1 MSGPNQ
7 TEARTVGLIVLATNP
22 WLRLGGRRRGAHYR
36 WKTLL
41 LETVEAARVSRCR
54 PVVVVLGNWAA
65 GVRDEIGLPNERDK
79 FKLVVNW
86 AWREGISSSIRQG
99 LTTLEGLPVD
109 IGGVV
114 IARAGSLSAREVN
127 RLVDAH
133 DAGQGPVVVPDY
145 WRDYSSGDM
154 PALFSRSL
162 FPELMG
168 LRGAQ
173 DASDIVRRHA
183 PQPDSTFHISHRHL
197 LSGNIHEHHHE
208 SAANSSLRR
217 TGSDDHRGSA
227 GSAAAGR

>member
-1 MSGPNQ
+1 MSEPNQ
-7 TEARTVGLIVLATNP
+7 TETKPVGLIVLATNP
-22 WLRLGGRRRGAHYR
+22 WLRLDARRRGAHYR

-41 LETVEAARVSRCR
+41 LETVEAARASRCR

-65 GVRDEIGLPNERDK
+65 GVRDEIALPGERDK

-99 LTTLEGLPVD
+99 LTTLESLPED
-109 IGGVV
+109 IDGVV

-127 RLVDAH
+127 RLIDAH

-162 FPELMG
+162 FSELMS
-168 LRGAQ
+168 LRGAE

-183 PQPDSTFHISHRHL
+183 PQPDNTFHVSHRHL
-197 LSGNIHEHHHE
+197 LSGNRHEH
-208 SAANSSLRR
+208 R
-217 TGSDDHRGSA
+217 RGSA